1 MTPELLE
8 LVDRQ
13 HVLLAGL
20 QGIGAVDGG
29 EISATTLSRVT
40 GTPLSDAA
48 PSLRELDSAGLVHV
62 NRIGLYADE
71 PKWRVTLTPLGVRC
85 VAASARR

>member
-1 MTPELLE
+1 M
-8 LVDRQ
+8 R
-13 HVLLAGL
+13 HA
-20 QGIGAVDGG
+20 
-29 EISATTLSRVT
+29 
-40 GTPLSDAA
+40 PLSDAA